1 MSQKN
6 QLVLTFVFGIIVGLL
21 SWNILILSEPTP
33 VMAQAS
39 GGGTS
44 GSANGYIAVTGAV
57 SNAFS
62 GLWIIKTNETDHS
75 PSLALYVPER
85 EGNRIK
91 FTAARRIKQDFKI
104 IRLNDRSQ
112 LSPAKVERELKKIN
126 RDGNK

>member
-6 QLVLTFVFGIIVGLL
+6 QLVLTFVFGVIVGLL
-21 SWNILILSEPTP
+21 AWNIIVLSEPTP
-33 VMAQAS
+33 VMAQAAA
-39 GGGTS
+39 GGTN

-75 PSLALYVPER
+75 PSLALYIPER

-91 FTAARRIKQDFKI
+91 FTAARRIKHDFKI
-104 IRLNDRSQ
+104 VRLNDRSQ
-112 LSPAKVERELKKIN
+112 LSPNRVERELEKIN
-126 RDGNK
+126 KKNK